1 MVEEQKDAYHVVGN
15 DTCPSGSQLP
25 LGLLIGALITPVTLF
40 LAIASTGAG
49 HGDYKFFRIF
59 YPVEILLMSGE
70 QSRFGFEM
78 VVVLAA
84 AQFPA
89 YFGIIGAFKGRFRAL
104 VTCLIA
110 VIHSLAMYLCFY
122 PRGPFG

>member
-1 MVEEQKDAYHVVGN
+1 VGKQKEADHVVGN
-15 DTCPSGSQLP
+15 DKCPSGSQLP

-40 LAIASTGAG
+40 LAIYSTGAG
-49 HGDYKFFRIF
+49 RGDYKFFGIF
-59 YPVEILLMSGE
+59 YPVEMLLMRGE
-70 QSRFGFEM
+70 QSRVGFEM

-84 AQFPA
+84 AQFPV
-89 YFGIIGAFKGRFRAL
+89 YFGIIGAFKGRLRTI